1 MAPAGRPGR
10 RLRVDG
16 FTVALFG
23 AVALATLL
31 PVRGAAA
38 SALDLL
44 VRAAVMAL
52 FFLHGARLSRD
63 TVFRGLSNLRLQG
76 LVLACTF
83 LLFPLLGWLL
93 LRPAAG
99 SLGLDAA
106 LGAGLVFLCCLPSTV
121 QSSIA
126 LTAIARGNVAAAVCA
141 ASASNLLGVLLTPL
155 LTGLLLAR
163 SGGASLEVFGSVATL
178 LLLPFVLGQLLQ
190 PWIGARVRA
199 HQRWLSLV
207 DRGSVL
213 LMVYAA
219 FGHAVTGGLWSRVS
233 GRDLLL
239 LSLLCSALLA
249 VVLALLPWLARRAG
263 LADEDRTVVLMC
275 GSQKSLVSGVPLA
288 NVLFPIALAGPV
300 VLPLMIY
307 HQLQLLACAWLAAAH
322 GARSDAEVTAGN
334 R

>member
-1 MAPAGRPGR
+1 MQPAGRPGP

-16 FTVALFG
+16 FTLALFG
-23 AVALATLL
+23 AIALASLQ
-31 PVRGAAA
+31 PAQGAAA
-38 SALDLL
+38 PALDAV

-63 TVFRGLSNLRLQG
+63 TVLRGLANLRLQG

-93 LRPAAG
+93 LRPAANL
-99 SLGLDAA
+99 LGLEAT

-126 LTAIARGNVAAAVCA
+126 LTAVARGNVAAAVCA
-141 ASASNLLGVLLTPL
+141 ASASNLLGVLLTPV

-163 SGGASLEVFGSVATL
+163 SGGASLAVFGSVATL
-178 LLLPFVLGQLLQ
+178 LLLPFVLGQVLQ
-190 PWIGARVRA
+190 PWLGERVRR

-233 GRDLLL
+233 GRDLTLL
-239 LSLLCSALLA
+239 TLLCAALLA
-249 VVLALLPWLARRAG
+249 VVLLLLPWLARRAG
-263 LADEDRTVVLMC
+263 LPEEDRTVVLMC

-288 NVLFPIALAGPV
+288 NVLFPAALAGPV
-300 VLPLMIY
+300 VLPLMLY
-307 HQLQLLACAWLAAAH
+307 HQLQLLACAWLAARR
-322 GARSDAEVTAGN
+322 GASHDAEISAGS

>member
-1 MAPAGRPGR
+1 MPPARRRGPRP
-10 RLRVDG
+10 RLDG
-16 FTVALFG
+16 FTAALF
-23 AVALATLL
+23 AAIALATWL
-31 PVRGAAA
+31 PARGAAA
-38 SALDLL
+38 PALDGL

-63 TVFRGLSNLRLQG
+63 TVLRGLANLRLQG

-93 LRPAAG
+93 LGPAAQR
-99 SLGLDAA
+99 LGLEPT
-106 LGAGLVFLCCLPSTV
+106 LVAGLVFLCCLPSTV

-126 LTAIARGNVAAAVCA
+126 LTAVARGNVAAAVCA

-163 SGGASLEVFGSVATL
+163 SGGASLAVFGSVATL

-190 PWIGARVRA
+190 PWLGEWVRA
-199 HQRWLSLV
+199 RQRWLSLV

-219 FGHAVTGGLWSRVS
+219 FGHAVTGGLWSRVA
-233 GRDLLL
+233 GRDLALL
-239 LSLLCSALLA
+239 TLLCAALLA
-249 VVLALLPWLARRAG
+249 LVLLLLPWLARRAG
-263 LADEDRTVVLMC
+263 LPAEGRTVVLMC
-275 GSQKSLVSGVPLA
+275 GAQKSLVSGVPLA
-288 NVLFPIALAGPV
+288 NVLFPAALAGPV
-300 VLPLMIY
+300 VLPLMLY
-307 HQLQLLACAWLAAAH
+307 HQLQLLACAWLAARR
-322 GARSDAEVTAGN
+322 GAIADPGINAGM

>member
-1 MAPAGRPGR
+1 MQPARPGP

-16 FTVALFG
+16 FTLALFA
-23 AVALATLL
+23 AVTLASLL
-31 PVRGAAA
+31 PARGAAVP
-38 SALDLL
+38 ALDAL

-63 TVFRGLSNLRLQG
+63 TVLRGLANLRLQG

-93 LRPAAG
+93 LRPAAEAF
-99 SLGLDAA
+99 GLDGT
-106 LGAGLVFLCCLPSTV
+106 LSTGLVFLCCLPSTV

-155 LTGLLLAR
+155 LTGLLLAH
-163 SGGASLEVFGSVATL
+163 SGGPSLAAFGSVATL

-190 PWIGARVRA
+190 PWLGEWAHAR
-199 HQRWLSLV
+199 QRWLSLI

-219 FGHAVTGGLWSRVS
+219 FGHAVTGGLWSRIPA
-233 GRDLLL
+233 RDLLL
-239 LSLLCSALLA
+239 LTGLCAVLLA
-249 VVLALLPWLARRAG
+249 SVLFLLPWLARRAG
-263 LADEDRTVVLMC
+263 LPDEDCTVVLMC

-288 NVLFPIALAGPV
+288 NVLFPAALAGAV
-300 VLPLMIY
+300 VLPVMLY
-307 HQLQLLACAWLAAAH
+307 HQLQLLACAWLAARR
-322 GARSDAEVTAGN
+322 GAGPAAGN
-334 R
+334 H